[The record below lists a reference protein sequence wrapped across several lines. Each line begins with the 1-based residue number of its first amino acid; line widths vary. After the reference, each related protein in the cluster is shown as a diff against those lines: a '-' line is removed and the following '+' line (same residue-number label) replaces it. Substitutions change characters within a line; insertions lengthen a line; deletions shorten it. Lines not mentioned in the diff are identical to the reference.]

1 MGGMA
6 LVLLARHDREQDI
19 VTTRGVD
26 PMAEAL
32 ILEFAGL
39 TDADYR
45 AVNAHLGIDMDTGKG
60 DWPAGMLSHAA
71 GPGEGDS
78 WVVAE
83 VWSSRNDQEAF
94 MSSRLGAALGAA
106 GVTAVPAVRWVPL
119 VAYHVSEA

>member
-1 MGGMA
+1 
-6 LVLLARHDREQDI
+6 
-19 VTTRGVD
+19 
-26 PMAEAL
+26 MAEAL

-45 AVNAHLGIDMDTGKG
+45 AVNANLGIDMDTGKG

-83 VWSSRNDQEAF
+83 VWSSRGDQEAF
-94 MSSRLGAALGAA
+94 MASRLGAALGAA
-106 GVTAVPAVRWVPL
+106 GVTGVPAVRWVPL
-119 VAYHVSEA
+119 VAYHVAGA